1 MAAARIYN
9 IVLSVLLPVMFSN
22 TCEAIKCFECNSH
35 NNSACLEMHVPK
47 MHAIIPVVEC
57 KDRLDNTI
65 DKKEFFCRKIT
76 QTILHPDHTP
86 EVRITRGCG
95 WVKSKR
101 ACYKADNM
109 DHLETVCQCFG
120 DLCNAA
126 TTLEHVKLTVLATVA
141 TFLAAFKTWR
151 GTV

>member
-1 MAAARIYN
+1 
-9 IVLSVLLPVMFSN
+9 MFSN

-126 TTLEHVKLTVLATVA
+126 ATLEHVKLTVLATVA
-141 TFLAAFKTWR
+141 TLLAAYKTWR
-151 GTV
+151 GSV